1 MEITESFAKITI
13 ILLTVSQSRETSLF
27 LQFFLFFFS
36 QTPETKIT
44 SEPQRV
50 KHQSHCSCVRVGGQF
65 QILFFFFFFGKTR
78 CTKWLFKGSW
88 GQPCFITEVL
98 LLLLLLLSN
107 NQPWAQKQAWTLFQT
122 LPPVLEVRLISNFV
136 YQHFWK
142 STSEPKVGQGLVLI

>member
-65 QILFFFFFFGKTR
+65 QILFFFFFF
-78 CTKWLFKGSW
+78 W
-88 GQPCFITEVL
+88 E
-98 LLLLLLLSN
+98 
-107 NQPWAQKQAWTLFQT
+107 NQ
-122 LPPVLEVRLISNFV
+122 V
-136 YQHFWK
+136 H
-142 STSEPKVGQGLVLI
+142 